1 MFSTFQK
8 DYQAPYIGIILG
20 LLVIL
25 LSLIFWKLDIRNS
38 HLIKG
43 AETALKFFE
52 SNSDIR
58 DLEDKPR
65 VAKIF
70 MREEVETREKNLKI
84 HLDFGIIITVF
95 QTVYSLS
102 LYVSVL

>member
-1 MFSTFQK
+1 MDEKTTSNNNLHKQAWDYFQMHGTQRLTTFNFYIVISSFITAAMFSTFQK

-58 DLEDKPR
+58 DLEDKH
-65 VAKIF
+65 A
-70 MREEVETREKNLKI
+70 
-84 HLDFGIIITVF
+84 
-95 QTVYSLS
+95 
-102 LYVSVL
+102 